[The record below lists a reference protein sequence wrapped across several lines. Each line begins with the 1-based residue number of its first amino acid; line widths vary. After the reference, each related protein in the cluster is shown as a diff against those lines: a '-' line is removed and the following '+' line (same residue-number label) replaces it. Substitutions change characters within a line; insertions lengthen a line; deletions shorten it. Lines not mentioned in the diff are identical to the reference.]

1 MNHGKTLGALK
12 LKVCGAI
19 LAMETHP
26 IPAVL
31 MARLPQSAYALMRAT
46 SRPFLEA
53 GATRDVVLRARLADV
68 PRARAVFRAATRLVV
83 SCDDAAESLA
93 SLDGLRDVTLV
104 LTSRRLACLPR
115 VACVRVVCA
124 PQMLGAL
131 EAVDGTRSL
140 HLPRGYDASA
150 LVVPSTLRSLSIPAA
165 RKAHLARLATLTTL
179 DVTDVRPLPTL
190 ELPSL
195 KVLVARG
202 SYMPH
207 GSLRFFSSLTTL
219 DARDAL
225 RLDLCTAAS
234 LGIDADA
241 RGAALPWEDRHSLAS
256 SRARFDLEGAFWRVG
271 PVVRYALES
280 APLSAPLYF
289 RR

>member
-1 MNHGKTLGALK
+1 
-12 LKVCGAI
+12 
-19 LAMETHP
+19 METHP
-26 IPAVL
+26 LPAVL
-31 MARLPQSAYALMRAT
+31 MARLPQPAYALMRAT

-53 GATRDVVLRARLADV
+53 GATRDVVIRARLADV

-83 SCDDAAESLA
+83 SCDDATGGLA

-104 LTSRRLACLPR
+104 LNCRRLVCLPR

-124 PQMLGAL
+124 PHLLADL
-131 EAVDGTRSL
+131 EAVDGTRAL
-140 HLPRGYDASA
+140 LLPRGYDASA
-150 LVVPSTLRSLSIPAA
+150 LALPSTLRSLSIPAA
-165 RKAHLARLATLTTL
+165 RHVHLARLTTLTML

-190 ELPSL
+190 VLPSL
-195 KVLVARG
+195 TVLVARG
-202 SYMPH
+202 AYMPH
-207 GSLRFFSSLTTL
+207 GSLRFLSSLTKL

-234 LGIDADA
+234 LALDVDA
-241 RGAALPWEDRHSLAS
+241 RGAALPWEDRRSLAS

-280 APLSAPLYF
+280 APLSAPRYS

>member
-1 MNHGKTLGALK
+1 
-12 LKVCGAI
+12 
-19 LAMETHP
+19 METHP

-31 MARLPQSAYALMRAT
+31 MARLPQTAYALMRAT

-53 GATRDVVLRARLADV
+53 GATRDVVLRARLKDV
-68 PRARAVFRAATRLVV
+68 PRARAVFRAATGIVV
-83 SCDDAAESLA
+83 SCDDATESLA
-93 SLDGLRDVTLV
+93 SLDGIRDVTLV
-104 LTSRRLACLPR
+104 LSRRLACLPR

-124 PQMLGAL
+124 PHLLGIL
-131 EAVDGTRSL
+131 EAADGTRAL

-150 LVVPSTLRSLSIPAA
+150 LALPSTLRSLCIPAA
-165 RKAHLARLATLTTL
+165 RNVHLARLTTLTML

-195 KVLVARG
+195 TVLVARG
-202 SYMPH
+202 AYMPH
-207 GSLRFFSSLTTL
+207 GSLRFLSSLTTL

-234 LGIDADA
+234 LALDVDA
-241 RGAALPWEDRHSLAS
+241 RGAALPWEDRRSLAS

-280 APLSAPLYF
+280 APLSAPRYS

>member
-1 MNHGKTLGALK
+1 
-12 LKVCGAI
+12 
-19 LAMETHP
+19 METHP

-31 MARLPQSAYALMRAT
+31 MARLPQPAYALMRAT

-53 GATRDVVLRARLADV
+53 GATRDVVLRARLEDV

-83 SCDDAAESLA
+83 SCDDATESLA

-104 LTSRRLACLPR
+104 LSRRLTCLPR
-115 VACVRVVCA
+115 VACVRVACA
-124 PQMLGAL
+124 PQMLDSL
-131 EAVDGTRSL
+131 EAADGTRTL

-150 LVVPSTLRSLSIPAA
+150 LVVPSTLRSLAIPAA
-165 RKAHLARLATLTTL
+165 RNVHLARLAALTSL

-195 KVLVARG
+195 TVLVARG
-202 SYMPH
+202 AYMPH
-207 GSLRFFSSLTTL
+207 GSLRFLSSLTTL

-234 LGIDADA
+234 LAVDVDA

-280 APLSAPLYF
+280 APLSAPRYS

>member
-1 MNHGKTLGALK
+1 
-12 LKVCGAI
+12 
-19 LAMETHP
+19 METHP

-31 MARLPQSAYALMRAT
+31 MARLPQPAYALMRAT

-53 GATRDVVLRARLADV
+53 GATRDVVLRARLEDV

-83 SCDDAAESLA
+83 SCDDATESLA
-93 SLDGLRDVTLV
+93 SLDGLHDVTLV
-104 LTSRRLACLPR
+104 LSRRLACLPR

-124 PQMLGAL
+124 PHVLGTL
-131 EAVDGTRSL
+131 EAADGTRAL

-150 LVVPSTLRSLSIPAA
+150 LVVPSTLRSLAIPAA
-165 RKAHLARLATLTTL
+165 RNVHLARLAVLTSL

-195 KVLVARG
+195 TVLVARG
-202 SYMPH
+202 VYMPH
-207 GSLRFFSSLTTL
+207 GSLRFLSSLTTL

-225 RLDLCTAAS
+225 RLDLCTAAG
-234 LGIDADA
+234 LALDVDA

-280 APLSAPLYF
+280 APLSAPRYS